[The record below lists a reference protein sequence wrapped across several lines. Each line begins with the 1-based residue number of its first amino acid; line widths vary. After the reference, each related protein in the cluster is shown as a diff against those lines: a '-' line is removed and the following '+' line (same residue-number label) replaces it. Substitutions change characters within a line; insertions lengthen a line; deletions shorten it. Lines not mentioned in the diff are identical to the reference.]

1 MPLLSGIAD
10 ASARGV
16 IKLTKVHRLTLIAAG
31 YLFALPFYL
40 VLFVLE
46 GAPQIHPIFWLAISF
61 HIPLLLFANIL
72 TVEAHRSSPLILTAP
87 YLSLTPAFLL
97 ITAPLMGGGNP
108 TWLGVAGVLI
118 ITFGLY
124 ILNSQN
130 EQDGWIQPFRN
141 LARERGSRL
150 MLAVALIFAFTAN
163 LDLIALKSSSAAF
176 YLLVD
181 HGFVGVLSLI
191 LILIYLWSGR
201 ASSEEAS
208 PKGSWPALMLYG
220 VAAAASAIPQMLAL
234 RWIPVVPYVI
244 ASKRAGT
251 IFFTVLLGFIFAF
264 ILKRP
269 GFQNEKEN
277 LWHRV
282 FGVLLMVIG
291 MVVIILYGRV

>member
-1 MPLLSGIAD
+1 MLSGIAD

-16 IKLTKVHRLTLIAAG
+16 IKLTKVHGLTLIAAG
-31 YLFALPFYL
+31 SLFALPFYAVWL
-40 VLFVLE
+40 ILE
-46 GAPQIHPIFWLAISF
+46 GAPQIHPAFWLAVGL
-61 HIPLLLFANIL
+61 HALLLLLANIMTL
-72 TVEAHRSSPLILTAP
+72 EAHRSSPLILTAP

-97 ITAPLMGGGNP
+97 VTAPLMGGGNP
-108 TWLGVAGVLI
+108 TWLGGAGVLI

-130 EQDGWIQPFRN
+130 GHKDWIQPFRN
-141 LARERGSRL
+141 LAKERGSRL
-150 MLAVALIFAFTAN
+150 MLAVAFIFAFTAN
-163 LDLIALKSSSAAF
+163 LDLIALRASNAAF

-181 HGFVGVLSLI
+181 HGLVGVLSLI
-191 LILIYLWSGR
+191 LIFIYLWSGR
-201 ASSEEAS
+201 ASNEETS
-208 PKGSWPALMLYG
+208 PKGSWLVLMFYG
-220 VAAAASAIPQMLAL
+220 VAAAASSIPHILAL

-251 IFFTVLLGFIFAF
+251 IFFTVLMGFIFAF

-269 GFQNEKEN
+269 DFQNEKEN

-291 MVVIILYGRV
+291 MIVIIFYGR

>member
-1 MPLLSGIAD
+1 LPLLSGIAD

-31 YLFALPFYL
+31 YLFALPFYS
-40 VLFVLE
+40 VWLFLE
-46 GAPQIHPIFWLAISF
+46 GVPQIYPVFWLVIGF
-61 HIPLLLFANIL
+61 HVPLLLWANIL

-97 ITAPLMGGGNP
+97 VTAPLMGGGNP
-108 TWLGVAGVLI
+108 TWLGGAGVLI
-118 ITFGLY
+118 ITIGLY

-130 EQDGWIQPFRN
+130 GYGGWFEPFKN

-150 MLAVALIFAFTAN
+150 MLVVALIYAFTAN
-163 LDLIALKSSSAAF
+163 LDLIALRASNEAF

-181 HGFVGVLSLI
+181 HGFVGAFSLI
-191 LILIYLWSGR
+191 LLLIYLWLGR
-201 ASSEEAS
+201 ASKKETS
-208 PKGSWPALMLYG
+208 PRGSWKALMLYG
-220 VAAAASAIPQMLAL
+220 IAGATASIPQMLAL

-244 ASKRAGT
+244 VSKRAGT
-251 IFFTVLLGFIFAF
+251 ILFSVLLGFIFAF

-269 GFQNEKEN
+269 DFQSEKED

-282 FGVLLMVIG
+282 FGVSLMIIG
-291 MVVIILYGRV
+291 MVVIILYGKA